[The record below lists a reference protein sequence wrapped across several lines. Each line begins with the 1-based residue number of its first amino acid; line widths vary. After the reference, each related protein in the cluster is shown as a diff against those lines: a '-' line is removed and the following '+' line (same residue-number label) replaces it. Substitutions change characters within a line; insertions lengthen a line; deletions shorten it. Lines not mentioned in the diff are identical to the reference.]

1 MITVNE
7 VKAALLDEWLKLD
20 ALKATI
26 TSPAGTYHDTATGK
40 FTARPGGAGGGKGG
54 GGKKGGGGGGTVNLS
69 KSGGGAA
76 GGAVEDFRG
85 RSFDAL
91 MDNTSD
97 WPDAKQEK
105 AHSQLGA
112 AMDAWSRKFP
122 KALAAKIGPAFEKG
136 TDLYD
141 TDEDASSAMISKKVF
156 APLLRDFKRFV
167 GANAA
172 KYPELTEA
180 FKPVKKIEHW

>member
-1 MITVNE
+1 MATANE
-7 VKAALLDEWLKLD
+7 VKAAILDEWLRLD
-20 ALKATI
+20 ALKAAI
-26 TSPAGTYHDTATGK
+26 TSPAGTYHDPATGK
-40 FTARPGGAGGGKGG
+40 FTSKPGGAA
-54 GGKKGGGGGGTVNLS
+54 GKKGGGGGGTVNLS

-76 GGAVEDFRG
+76 GGAVADFRG

-122 KALAAKIGPAFEKG
+122 KTLAAKIGPAYEKG

-156 APLLRDFKRFV
+156 APLLKDFKQYV